1 MALRFVIQTGST
13 TPIYRQIADQVR
25 QAVVAGQVN
34 VEDPLPSVRALAEE
48 LVVNP
53 NTVARA
59 YAELAREGLVD
70 ARAGRGVVIA
80 RKRKL
85 FTRTEGKRRLEPML
99 NALIG
104 EAMVMDFTP
113 EELREAFEAKLGQ
126 WNTGQGGKDES

>member
-25 QAVVAGQVN
+25 QAVVAGQVS

-48 LVVNP
+48 LVINP

-70 ARAGRGVVIA
+70 AHAGRGVVIA
-80 RKRKL
+80 RKRKM

-113 EELREAFEAKLGQ
+113 EELREAFESKLAQ
-126 WNTGQGGKDES
+126 WNTGKGGNTES